1 MNRRPSAL
9 PPVTDTRRSALLDRA
24 HSAEVWD
31 IIIIGGGATGL
42 GAAVDAASRGFRTLL
57 LEELD
62 FAKGTSS
69 RATKLAHGGV
79 RYLAQGDVSLVIN
92 ALRER
97 GRMFHNAPHLAHP
110 LPLVL
115 PAYAWWSQL
124 LYGPGLLAYSILAG
138 RLGVGMARI
147 IGKAEALRLTPTL
160 SPNGLRGGVV
170 YWDGQ
175 FDDAR
180 YAISL
185 ARTFNDLGGVALNYA
200 RVDGLIKQSGKVAGV
215 RAHDV
220 ETGAAF
226 EARAKVVIN
235 ATGVWV
241 DDIRRMDE
249 PAAPKMVAPSQGIH
263 LVLEKSFLPGD
274 HAIMI
279 PKTDDG
285 RVLFALPWRGSV
297 IVGTTDAPVKT
308 IDHDPIALESELEF
322 IFAHMKRYLSK
333 APERS
338 DVKSVFAG
346 LRPLVKSG
354 DGQTKSLSRDHT
366 ILIAPSG
373 LVTITG
379 GKWTTY
385 RHMGEDVINKASA
398 AAGLEARRCITAD
411 MPLRGATKE
420 ALPFPLDVYGT
431 DGDGVAA
438 LCAVRPEWNALIHP
452 NLPYKMGEVVWGAR
466 NEMARTVEDALARRT
481 RALLLDAR
489 ASVEAAPAVAR
500 ALAGELGKNE
510 DWIQA
515 QIEEYTALAKRYV
528 LG

>member
-1 MNRRPSAL
+1 MTQSSPVL
-9 PPVTDTRRSALLDRA
+9 TPVTDTRRAAVLDRA
-24 HSAEVWD
+24 RSEAHWD
-31 IIIIGGGATGL
+31 IVIIGGGATGL
-42 GAAVDAASRGFRTLL
+42 GAAVDAAARGYRTLL
-57 LEELD
+57 LDELD
-62 FAKGTSS
+62 YAKGTSS
-69 RATKLAHGGV
+69 RSTKLAHGGV
-79 RYLAQGDVSLVIN
+79 RYLAQGDVSLVVN

-97 GRMFHNAPHLAHP
+97 GRMFRNAPHLAHP

-115 PAYAWWSQL
+115 PAYTWWSQP

-160 SPNGLRGGVV
+160 NPNGLRGGVV

-175 FDDAR
+175 FDDTR
-180 YAISL
+180 YAITL
-185 ARTFNDLGGVALNYA
+185 LRTFNDLGGVALNYA
-200 RVDGLIKQSGKVAGV
+200 RVDGLIKENGKVSGV
-215 RAHDV
+215 KARDV
-220 ETGAAF
+220 ETGAEF
-226 EARAKVVIN
+226 EARARVVIN

-249 PAAPKMVAPSQGIH
+249 PAAAKMVAPSQGIH
-263 LVLEKSFLPGD
+263 LVLDKSFLPGD

-308 IDHDPIALESELEF
+308 IDHDPIALESELQF
-322 IFAHMKRYLSK
+322 IFAHMKRYLSR

-366 ILIAPSG
+366 IVVSPSG

-385 RHMGEDVINKASA
+385 RHMGADVVTKAAA
-398 AAGLEARRCITAD
+398 AAGLEARPCITED
-411 MPLRGATKE
+411 LPLRGATKQT
-420 ALPFPLDVYGT
+420 LPFPFDVYGT
-431 DGDGVAA
+431 DGDAVIA
-438 LCAVRPEWNALIHP
+438 LCAERPEWNTLIHP

-466 NEMARTVEDALARRT
+466 YEMARTVEDALARRT
-481 RALLLDAR
+481 RSLLLDAR
-489 ASVEAAPAVAR
+489 ASIAAAPAVAR
-500 ALAGELGKNE
+500 ALAGELGK
-510 DWIQA
+510 DKAWIQA
-515 QIEEYTALAKRYV
+515 QIEEYTTLAQRYV

>member
-1 MNRRPSAL
+1 MTPRSHAL

-24 HSAEVWD
+24 RSGEAWD

-42 GAAVDAASRGFRTLL
+42 GAAVDAAARGFRTLL

-79 RYLAQGDVSLVIN
+79 RYLAQGDVSLVVN

-115 PAYAWWSQL
+115 PAYAWWSQP

-175 FDDAR
+175 FDDTR
-180 YAISL
+180 YAITL

-200 RVDGLIKQSGKVAGV
+200 RVDGLIKENDRVVGV

-220 ETGAAF
+220 ETGAAL

-241 DDIRRMDE
+241 DDIRRMDD
-249 PAAPKMVAPSQGIH
+249 PAAAKMVAPSQGIH
-263 LVLEKSFLPGD
+263 LVLDKSFLPGD

-308 IDHDPIALESELEF
+308 IDHDPLALESELEF

-333 APERS
+333 APERG

-366 ILIAPSG
+366 IVIASSG

-398 AAGLEARRCITAD
+398 AAGLDARPCITED
-411 MPLRGATKE
+411 LPLRGATKQT
-420 ALPFPLDVYGT
+420 LPFPLDVYGT
-431 DGDGVAA
+431 DGDAVAA
-438 LCAVRPEWNALIHP
+438 LCAERPEWTALIHP

-466 NEMARTVEDALARRT
+466 YEMGRTVEDALARRT

-489 ASVEAAPAVAR
+489 ASVEAAPAVA
-500 ALAGELGKNE
+500 AVLAAELGH
-510 DWIQA
+510 DAAWVSA
-515 QIEEYTALAKRYV
+515 QVAEYTTLAERYM
-528 LG
+528 LR